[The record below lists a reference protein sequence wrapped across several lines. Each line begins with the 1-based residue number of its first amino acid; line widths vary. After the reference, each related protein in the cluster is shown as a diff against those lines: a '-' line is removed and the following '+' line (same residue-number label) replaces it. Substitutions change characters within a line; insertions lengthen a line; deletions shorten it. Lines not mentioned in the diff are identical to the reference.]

1 MSTIKQ
7 SYKRYPVA
15 GRIIFQTESMEATG
29 ELVEIGKWGA
39 QFRSEIKPYE
49 RKVITARLEVHD
61 YPRMSKVRGV
71 VVRVQSDFWAMMFL
85 EEPVGWAKLR
95 QVLDERAQKQVASP
109 IGT

>member
-49 RKVITARLEVHD
+49 RVVISARLEVHD

-71 VVRVQSDFWAMMFL
+71 VVRVQSDFWAMMFFRRTCGMG
-85 EEPVGWAKLR
+85 ETAAG
-95 QVLDERAQKQVASP
+95 S
-109 IGT
+109 G